1 MATQPD
7 DNPGGTP
14 AEVPIPPSEPGEPA
28 SPPETTPEGPD
39 FDQPDTGP
47 EELPPLE

>member
-7 DNPGGTP
+7 DNPGNTP
-14 AEVPIPPSEPGEPA
+14 AEVPVPPSEPFEPA
-28 SPPETTPEGPD
+28 TPPETEPDHPD

-47 EELPPLE
+47 AEMPPLD